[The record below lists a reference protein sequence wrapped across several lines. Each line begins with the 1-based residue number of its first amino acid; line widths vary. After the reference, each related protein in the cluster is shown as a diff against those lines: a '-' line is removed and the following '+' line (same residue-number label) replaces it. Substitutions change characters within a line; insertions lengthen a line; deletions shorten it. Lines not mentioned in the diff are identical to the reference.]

1 MSTGIVVI
9 VCLGMVLA
17 FLLIA
22 IRLSGDKKPPYTEPK
37 PPQFW
42 TWTPDGE
49 TRMVG
54 LGEIF
59 SKASDLEGLDVCPL
73 CGHPVKGNK

>member
-22 IRLSGDKKPPYTEPK
+22 IRISGDKKPVYTELK
-37 PPQFW
+37 PPEWKTF
-42 TWTPDGE
+42 PDGPVDAV
-49 TRMVG
+49 T
-54 LGEIF
+54 L
-59 SKASDLEGLDVCPL
+59 KQLDVCPL
-73 CGHPVKGNK
+73 CGQPVKGNNK